1 MKSNSDGR
9 GSYGEFL
16 LVILC
21 LLLLPVT
28 SLASYEQRGEDGSE
42 TEDTSDSSSVIENDP
57 LYIKIHFKEPLKH
70 STLKPGSVLEGTL
83 AEAVYSG
90 EREVFPAGSTVR
102 LTVDRLERRRKT
114 SSDRWPWIVKTF
126 SPRHEMQP
134 IFSTASIVLA
144 GGETVPLKMS
154 LISLAEKKE
163 TRVQSKATSPATENR
178 PSSLVSP
185 AGVRAKASERTTTGG
200 PTATF
205 EAAPLSRISSALLIK
220 ANEVE
225 TQDGVPPSSVTPAT
239 IAAGTEARVILITG
253 VSASKNHRGDIVAAR
268 VVQPVRT
275 GSGVIVPQGSLFHGR
290 VEKVSGPRW
299 LSRSGSLLVTFDRL
313 TLPDGSQFPV
323 RASVVGADVDEAS
336 RTQIDPEGELHGGR
350 PGRAWML
357 INLGASMGL
366 AKVADDSTQLVIE
379 AIVSTA
385 TDVSTAG
392 VARVV
397 GFCVSGVFMIT
408 RHGRDV
414 LLPKYT
420 EMRIALDE
428 PAFLPSR

>member
-1 MKSNSDGR
+1 VR
-9 GSYGEFL
+9 
-16 LVILC
+16 
-21 LLLLPVT
+21 
-28 SLASYEQRGEDGSE
+28 SLASYEQRGEDGAK
-42 TEDTSDSSSVIENDP
+42 TEDNSGSSSVIENDP

-114 SSDRWPWIVKTF
+114 SNDRWPWIVKTF

-134 IFSTASIVLA
+134 VFSTASVVLA
-144 GGETVPLKMS
+144 GDETVPLKIS

-163 TRVQSKATSPATENR
+163 QRVQFKPESTNSPAAENR
-178 PSSLVSP
+178 PNSLVLP
-185 AGVRAKASERTTTGG
+185 AGVAKASERPATGG
-200 PTATF
+200 STATF
-205 EAAPLSRISSALLIK
+205 EAVPLSKAPSALLIK
-220 ANEVE
+220 ADEGE
-225 TQDGVPPSSVTPAT
+225 TRDGAPPSFAAPAA
-239 IAAGTEARVILITG
+239 ISAGTEAKVILITAI
-253 VSASKNHRGDIVAAR
+253 SASKNHRGDIVAAR
-268 VVQPVRT
+268 VVQPIRI
-275 GSGVIVPQGSLFHGR
+275 GSGVIVPQGSLFQGR

-323 RASVVGADVDEAS
+323 RASVVGVDVDEAS

-392 VARVV
+392 VARIV
-397 GFCVSGVFMIT
+397 GFGVSGVFMIT

-414 LLPKYT
+414 MLPKYT
-420 EMRIALDE
+420 EMRLALDE
-428 PAFLPSR
+428 PVFLPSR